1 LSTESFSF
9 PASFAQQRLWFL
21 DQFDPGQSVYNMGFA
36 VRIESPLDVGAM
48 EKSLNELVKRH
59 ESLRTTFT
67 NIDGEPVQTVARQ
80 LDLTLKVVDLTGAD
94 EAGRE
99 NEAIKLVE
107 ATAAEPFDLATGPLL
122 RSLLAQLGEAT
133 HILSF
138 VMHHII
144 SDGWSMGVFLREL
157 GTFYQGFVNGR
168 PVVLDE
174 LPIQYADYASW
185 QRDWLQGR
193 RLTEQVDYWRDH
205 LLNAPPTLDLGSD
218 RLRPSLQTFK
228 GARLHSELPATLL
241 AELRNLSRREGVTL
255 FMTLLSAFDVLMS
268 KFSGQADIVVGTPIA
283 GRNRTELEGII
294 GYFANT
300 LPLRVDLTGNPSFNN
315 LLKRVRE
322 VALGA
327 YAHQDVPF
335 DKLVEELQPDRS
347 LSHSPLFQVIFA
359 LENTP
364 QTQTFPGLDVT
375 WMNIDRGTSRSD
387 LSLFASEQEDCLSC
401 MWEFSTDLFDHQTI
415 EQIISSFETLLQ
427 NVVSDSA
434 TPIGYLDIWSE
445 QERREL
451 VTKWN
456 STELESSASE
466 TMHARFETQTNL
478 TPNAVAVACND
489 RKLTF
494 GELNSRANQLAH
506 RLQQCGVSVE
516 TPVGVFLDR
525 SVETIVALLGIL
537 KSGGCYVPIDPAY
550 PAARVAFMLVDSE
563 VPVLLTE
570 SKLLS
575 SLPSLPT
582 QTICLDDWSEF
593 ERESA
598 ENPTSSV
605 TAENLAY
612 IIYTSGS
619 TGTPKG
625 VEVTH
630 RTVVHL
636 LDATKEQLG
645 FRAGDVWTVVHS
657 YAFDFSVWEIWG
669 CLLQGGTL
677 VVVPLEVVQSPP
689 ELFDLLCREGV
700 TVLNQ
705 TPSALREL
713 LSVREQARRSD
724 ADWNLR
730 VIVCGGDALDQE
742 LAIEL
747 EKLDVPIWN
756 FYGPT
761 ESTVWTTCT
770 EVTQTSVCDSSQKV
784 QMRTEEQTEVRSTV
798 SIGEPIRGL
807 QVYLLDQYLQPVPA
821 GVPGELLI
829 GGAGLARGY
838 SRRSALTAEKFIPDL
853 FGYDRGDR
861 LYRTGDLA
869 RHRRDGSIEFIGRID
884 NQVKLRGFRVELG
897 EIESALTQHSRV
909 EQAVVIIRE
918 DQNQDR
924 RLVAYVVS
932 HNGETL
938 SPSELRDHLRLTL
951 PDYMVPA
958 AFVGLAEIPL
968 TPNKKVDR
976 RALPAPDYSPDYSNG
991 QAAGLATPRTPVE
1004 ELLVGIWS
1012 QVLRLPSVGIHDDFF
1027 ALGGHSLLATQ
1038 VISRIRQVLNIEL
1051 PVRILFEC
1059 LTIESMARRLDGMV
1073 ESSVQA
1079 PPIVTVE
1086 RSGKLPLSFAQQR
1099 LWFLDQL
1106 EPGNSF
1112 YNVGRALRLRGPLD
1126 IKALTAA
1133 INHIILRHESLR
1145 TAFEADEGNPYQRIL
1160 NHAPSE
1166 LPLIDLREFP
1176 VELRQEKADELAAG
1190 EVKQPFDLT
1199 KGPFLRTKLIRVDDD
1214 DHVLIL
1220 TMHHIAADE
1229 WSLAILFRE
1238 LSSLYNAFTKEK
1250 SSSLRELSTQYA
1262 DYAAWQRQWLQGE
1275 DLEKLISYWR
1285 EQLDGAPTILNLPT
1299 DKPRPAV
1306 QSFRGAYEEFEMSRE
1321 LLDRLKHL
1329 SRSEGVTL
1337 FMTCLAAYQLQLAR
1351 FSGQSDLLIGTDV
1364 ANRNRVETESL
1375 IGFFTNLVPLRARVS
1390 DDLDFV
1396 SLLHQVR
1403 ETTLEAY
1410 AHQDLPF
1417 EKLVEALRP
1426 ERDPGR
1432 NPMVQVLLVMQNPN
1446 VPIVL
1451 NELEVSRFDLPLES
1465 SRFDLVL
1472 FLSEGESGLSGFWLY
1487 NPDLFEKETILRL
1500 SRNYEKLLEQVVTE
1514 RTTQL
1519 GSFGF
1524 LDEPLE
1530 QKPKEMDKKDSQQNK
1545 LSRLRNIRR
1554 KGVDLAQAGSIN
1566 TSFLR
1571 GDQTLPLVFE
1581 PGGDEIDLPEWAA
1594 GNRQFI
1600 EERLLDHGALL
1611 FRRFSIES
1619 VPEFEKFAGAI
1630 CPDLFGEYGDLP
1642 REELGGKVYGSTPY
1656 PSDERILFHNE
1667 SSHMHRWP
1675 MLIWFYCVQPAQQGG
1690 ESPIIDCRQIYREL
1704 DPSIRDKF
1712 ESKGLM
1718 YVRNFTDGLDVSWQN
1733 FFHTTD
1739 RKAVEEYCRQASIDF
1754 EWKGDNGLRTR
1765 QVGPAVIK
1773 HPQTGQLAFFNQLQL
1788 HHIACLAP
1796 AVRESLLSMM
1806 PEEDLPRNVYYG
1818 DGTQIETS
1826 VMESIGELYDR
1837 LGVSFR
1843 WQKHD
1848 VLMLNNMLVAHSRNP
1863 YLGERKIVVAL
1874 GNLVSKSD

>member
-1 LSTESFSF
+1 
-9 PASFAQQRLWFL
+9 
-21 DQFDPGQSVYNMGFA
+21 V
-36 VRIESPLDVGAM
+36 
-48 EKSLNELVKRH
+48 
-59 ESLRTTFT
+59 
-67 NIDGEPVQTVARQ
+67 
-80 LDLTLKVVDLTGAD
+80 
-94 EAGRE
+94 
-99 NEAIKLVE
+99 
-107 ATAAEPFDLATGPLL
+107 
-122 RSLLAQLGEAT
+122 LLAKLGDDNYV
-133 HILSF
+133 LSF

-157 GTFYQGFVNGR
+157 GIFYQGFVNSQ

-185 QRDWLQGR
+185 QRDWLQGH
-193 RLTEQVDYWRDH
+193 RLAEQVDYWRDH
-205 LLNAPPTLDLGSD
+205 LQDAPATLELASD
-218 RLRPSLQTFK
+218 RLRPSVQTFK
-228 GARLHSELPATLL
+228 GARLHRELPATLV
-241 AELRNLSRREGVTL
+241 ADLRGLSRREGVTL
-255 FMTLLSAFDVLMS
+255 FMTLLSAFDVLLS
-268 KFSGQADIVVGTPIA
+268 KFSGQEDIVVGTPIA
-283 GRNRTELEGII
+283 GRNRPELEGII

-300 LPLRVDLTGNPSFNN
+300 LPLRVNLSGNPSFND
-315 LLKRVRE
+315 LLKRARE

-335 DKLVEELQPDRS
+335 DKLVQELQPDRS

-364 QTQTFPGLDVT
+364 RAQTFPGLDVKL
-375 WMNIDRGTSRSD
+375 MNIDRGTSRSD

-415 EQIISSFETLLQ
+415 EQMISSYETLLQ
-427 NVVSDSA
+427 NLVLDPA

-445 QERREL
+445 QERSEL
-451 VTKWN
+451 LAKWN
-456 STELESSASE
+456 SIELESSALE
-466 TMHARFETQTNL
+466 TMQARFETQTKL
-478 TPNAVAVACND
+478 TPNAVAVVCDD
-489 RKLTF
+489 RRLTF
-494 GELNSRANQLAH
+494 SELNSRANQLAH
-506 RLQQCGVSVE
+506 RLQHCGVSVE
-516 TPVGVFLDR
+516 TPVGVFLER
-525 SVETIVALLGIL
+525 SVETIVALLAIL

-550 PAARVAFMLVDSE
+550 PAGRVAFMLQDSE

-570 SKLLS
+570 SRLLS
-575 SLPSLPT
+575 SLPELLT

-598 ENPTSSV
+598 ENPTSLV

-630 RTVVHL
+630 GTVVHL
-636 LDATKEQLG
+636 LDATKEKLG
-645 FRAGDVWTVVHS
+645 FQAGDVWTVVHS

-689 ELFDLLCREGV
+689 ELFDLLCRERV

-713 LSVREQARRSD
+713 LAVREQSRSSD
-724 ADWNLR
+724 ADWHLR

-747 EKLDVPIWN
+747 ARLDVPVWN

-770 EVTQTSVCDSSQKV
+770 EVTRSSEVTQTSVCDGDQRKLLGT
-784 QMRTEEQTEVRSTV
+784 QEQTEVRSTLV
-798 SIGEPIRGL
+798 TPSIGPPIRGL

-838 SRRSALTAEKFIPDL
+838 FRRPALTSEKFIPNL
-853 FGYDRGDR
+853 FGRDGGDR

-869 RHRRDGSIEFIGRID
+869 RHRRDGSIELIGRID

-897 EIESALTQHSRV
+897 EIESALTQHASV

-932 HNGETL
+932 QNGETP

-958 AFVGLAEIPL
+958 AFVGLKEIPL

-976 RALPAPDYSPDYSNG
+976 RALPVPDYSI
-991 QAAGLATPRTPVE
+991 QHAAGFATPRTPFE

-1012 QVLRLPSVGIHDDFF
+1012 QVLRIPSVGIHDDFF

-1051 PVRILFEC
+1051 PVRALFEC
-1059 LTIESMARRLDGMV
+1059 LTIESMARRLESMI
-1073 ESSVQA
+1073 ESSVQS

-1086 RSGKLPLSFAQQR
+1086 RGGKLPLSFAQQR

-1145 TAFEADEGNPYQRIL
+1145 TAFEADEGTPYQRIV

-1166 LPLIDLREFP
+1166 LSLVDLRELP
-1176 VELRQEKADELAAG
+1176 VALRQKEVDELAAS

-1199 KGPFLRTKLIRVDDD
+1199 RGPFLRTKLIRVDDD

-1238 LSSLYNAFTKEK
+1238 LGSLYNAFTKEN
-1250 SSSLRELSTQYA
+1250 SSPLPELSIQYA
-1262 DYAAWQRQWLQGE
+1262 DYAAWQRQWLRGE
-1275 DLEKLISYWR
+1275 DLENLISYWR

-1299 DKPRPAV
+1299 DKPRPAA
-1306 QSFRGAYEEFEMSRE
+1306 QSFRGAYGEFEMSRE
-1321 LLDRLKHL
+1321 LLDRLKEL

-1337 FMTCLAAYQLQLAR
+1337 FMTCLTAYQLQLAR
-1351 FSGQSDLLIGTDV
+1351 FSGQSDLLVGTDV

-1446 VPIVL
+1446 VTTVL
-1451 NELEVSRFDLPLES
+1451 HELEVSRFDLPLES

-1487 NPDLFEKETILRL
+1487 NPDLFERETILRL
-1500 SRNYEKLLEQVVTE
+1500 SRNYKKLLEQIVIE
-1514 RTTQL
+1514 RTTRL
-1519 GSFGF
+1519 GSFEF
-1524 LDEPLE
+1524 LDEPRE
-1530 QKPKEMDKKDSQQNK
+1530 QEPKVMDKKDFQQDK
-1545 LSRLRNIRR
+1545 LNRLRNIRR
-1554 KGVDLAQAGSIN
+1554 RGVDLAQAGSIN

-1581 PGGDEIDLPEWAA
+1581 PGSDEIDLPEWVA
-1594 GNRQFI
+1594 GNRQFL
-1600 EERLLDHGALL
+1600 EERLLEHGALL

-1667 SSHMHRWP
+1667 SSHMHQWP

-1690 ESPIIDCRQIYREL
+1690 ESPIIDCRRIYQEL

-1712 ESKGLM
+1712 ERKGLM
-1718 YVRNFTDGLDVSWQN
+1718 YVRNFTDGLDVSWQD

-1754 EWKGDNGLRTR
+1754 EWKGDNSLRTR

-1788 HHIACLAP
+1788 HHISCLAP

-1843 WQKHD
+1843 WQRHD

-1874 GNLVSKSD
+1874 GNLVNKSD